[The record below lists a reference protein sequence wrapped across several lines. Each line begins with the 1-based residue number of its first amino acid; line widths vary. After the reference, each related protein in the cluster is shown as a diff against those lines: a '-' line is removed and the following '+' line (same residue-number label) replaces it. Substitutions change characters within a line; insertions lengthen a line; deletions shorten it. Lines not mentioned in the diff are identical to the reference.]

1 MGLAKDISKRWEGG
15 ETVGEKI
22 KKAFSKKEPIKYKL
36 LMSNYKIKALA
47 SRIDVQ
53 LERLKERDRMLFERV
68 VDAIIAKDNARAT
81 MLANEIAEIRKAARQ
96 LAMVQVALEQI
107 SMRIE
112 TVVLL
117 GDTFASL
124 APVLGVVREL
134 RGLVRG
140 LMPEFSYEM
149 LELEESLREVVLETG
164 EGLSAPYVE
173 TAYAS
178 PEAKKILEEAKIV
191 AEQRIK
197 ESFPALPTIPTTTT
211 ETSKA
216 EASP

>member
-1 MGLAKDISKRWEGG
+1 MGIAKDMSKRWEGG
-15 ETVGEKI
+15 ESIGEKFR
-22 KKAFSKKEPIKYKL
+22 KAFSKKEPVKYRL

-47 SRIDVQ
+47 SRIEVQ
-53 LERLKERDRMLFERV
+53 LERLKERDRALFERV
-68 VDAIIAKDNARAT
+68 VEAIISKDNARAT
-81 MLANEIAEIRKAARQ
+81 MLANEIAEIRKAAKQ

-124 APVLGVVREL
+124 APVLGVVRDL

-164 EGLSAPYVE
+164 EGLSAPYAE

-178 PEAKKILEEAKIV
+178 PEARKILEEARIV

-197 ESFPALPTIPTTTT
+197 ESFPALPTIPTAP
-211 ETSKA
+211 ETAKS
-216 EASP
+216 EAQS

>member
-15 ETVGEKI
+15 ESIGEKI
-22 KKAFSKKEPIKYKL
+22 KKTFGKKEPIKYKL
-36 LMSNYKIKALA
+36 LMSNYRIRALA
-47 SRIDVQ
+47 SRIEVQ

-68 VDAIIAKDNARAT
+68 VEAIIAKDNTRAT
-81 MLANEIAEIRKAARQ
+81 MLANEIAEIRKAAKQ

-124 APVLGVVREL
+124 APVLGVVRDL

-149 LELEESLREVVLETG
+149 LELEESLREVILETG
-164 EGLSAPYVE
+164 EGLSAPYTE
-173 TAYAS
+173 AAYAS
-178 PEAKKILEEAKIV
+178 PEARKILEEARIV

-197 ESFPALPTIPTTTT
+197 ESFPALPTIPTTTP
-211 ETSKA
+211 ETAKS
-216 EASP
+216 EASS

>member
-15 ETVGEKI
+15 ESIGEKI
-22 KKAFSKKEPIKYKL
+22 KKTFGKKEPIKYKL
-36 LMSNYKIKALA
+36 LMSNYRIRALA
-47 SRIDVQ
+47 SRIEVQ

-68 VDAIIAKDNARAT
+68 VEAIIAKDNTRAT
-81 MLANEIAEIRKAARQ
+81 MLANEIAEIRKAAKQ

-124 APVLGVVREL
+124 APVLGVVRDL

-149 LELEESLREVVLETG
+149 LELEESLREVILETG
-164 EGLSAPYVE
+164 EGLSAPYTE
-173 TAYAS
+173 AAYAS
-178 PEAKKILEEAKIV
+178 PEARKILEEARIV

-197 ESFPALPTIPTTTT
+197 ENFPALPTIPTTTP
-211 ETSKA
+211 ETAKS
-216 EASP
+216 EASS

>member
-1 MGLAKDISKRWEGG
+1 MGLAKDIGKRWEGG
-15 ETVGEKI
+15 ESIGEKI
-22 KKAFSKKEPIKYKL
+22 KKTFAKKEPIKYRL
-36 LMSNYKIKALA
+36 LMSNYKIRSMAA
-47 SRIDVQ
+47 RIEVQ
-53 LERLKERDRMLFERV
+53 LERLKERDRALFERV
-68 VDAIIAKDNARAT
+68 VDAIIAKDNTRAT

-164 EGLSAPYVE
+164 EGIAAPVSE
-173 TAYAS
+173 ATYAS
-178 PEAKKILEEAKIV
+178 PEARKILEEAKIV

-197 ESFPALPTIPTTTT
+197 ESFPALPTIPSASQ
-211 ETSKA
+211 EVAKS
-216 EASP
+216 EAG

>member
-15 ETVGEKI
+15 ESIGEKV
-22 KKAFSKKEPIKYKL
+22 KRAFAKREPIKYRL
-36 LMSNYKIKALA
+36 LMANYRIKALA

-53 LERLKERDRMLFERV
+53 LERLKERDRALFERV

-81 MLANEIAEIRKAARQ
+81 MLANEIAEIRKAAKQ

-134 RGLVRG
+134 RGMVRG

-164 EGLSAPYVE
+164 EGLAAPYTE
-173 TAYAS
+173 ATYAS
-178 PEAKKILEEAKIV
+178 PEARKILEEARIV

-197 ESFPALPTIPTTTT
+197 ESFPALPSVPSAPQ
-211 ETSKA
+211 ETAKS
-216 EASP
+216 EAT

>member
-15 ETVGEKI
+15 ESIGEKL
-22 KKAFSKKEPIKYKL
+22 KKTFGRKEPIKYKL
-36 LMSNYKIKALA
+36 LMSNYRIKALA

-53 LERLKERDRMLFERV
+53 IERLKERDRMLFERV
-68 VDAIIAKDNARAT
+68 VDAIISKDNARAT

-96 LAMVQVALEQI
+96 LAMIQVALEQI

-117 GDTFASL
+117 GDTFANL
-124 APVLGVVREL
+124 APVIGVVREL

-149 LELEESLREVVLETG
+149 LELEESLREVVLESG
-164 EGLSAPYVE
+164 EALAAPYGESV
-173 TAYAS
+173 YAS

-197 ESFPALPTIPTTTT
+197 ESFPALPTIPSTTST
-211 ETSKA
+211 ETAKT
-216 EASP
+216 EAT